1 MPLLTVKNL
10 SFSYPDMQKPAL
22 EDISFLINKGEYT
35 VILGANGS
43 GKSTL
48 ARIIAGFL
56 EAQEGQVQLEEGART
71 GIVLQYPKDQIVS
84 GIVSR
89 DTAFGPENLRLSP
102 AEVEQRVIESLS
114 VSGMLDRADSR
125 TNALSLGQTQKL
137 AISGILA
144 LQPDLLV
151 LDEAT
156 SMLDPESRK
165 DILDFLDACHK
176 NGQTILHI
184 THDYEEAC
192 RAQHVIAIQAGE
204 IIFDGSREK
213 FQANTPLIRLLF
225 GQPVEA
231 ARRSPDDF
239 ADADI
244 VLAFRDISFSYE
256 EGTSVLKGLNLD
268 IYKGSLTAITGVSGS
283 GKSTLMEIAAVLLQ
297 PASGKVYADG
307 YPSLAL
313 QDSQAALFEPYAAD
327 DVAFGPINQGI
338 HGKELKKRVRDAMEL
353 VGLPYDLFANR
364 STQKL
369 SGGEK
374 RKLSIAGIIAMD
386 SQVLLFDEPTSG
398 IDPISRKDLLLL
410 LQKLARS
417 GKTILFSTHRMEEAA
432 FADRAIHMEKGLIAS
447 DSACR
452 QPALSEDLSLASL
465 KTLDGAKM
473 LSKLRKTAAFAVA
486 PAKIKGFIQKL
497 SPVLKYLTFLT
508 IFLASLAMP
517 SIYLVAGV
525 AAVSV
530 LYALLAKYPLGRLC
544 TSFLKV
550 LPWML
555 LYCLI
560 QLIFIPPLEGEP
572 HFTEWKWFMVT
583 PFKIKICAIAL
594 FRVFG
599 VLSAIQVFIYSTGE
613 KEILEG
619 FATLLKPLSA
629 LHIPV
634 RSLVVVTEIIFRFI
648 PILIEEASSI
658 IKTQLERGG
667 LGSARGFFA
676 KIKILF
682 PLFIPLIIQTLRRA
696 EVLADALTARYF

>member
-1 MPLLTVKNL
+1 MSLLSVKNL
-10 SFSYPDMQKPAL
+10 SFSYPESERNAL
-22 EDISFLINKGEYT
+22 ESISFSMESGEYA

-56 EAQEGQVQLEEGART
+56 DVKDGEVSLAKGARA
-71 GIVLQYPKDQIVS
+71 GIVFQYPKDQIVS

-89 DTAFGPENLRLSP
+89 DTAFGPENLKLSP

-114 VSGMLDRADSR
+114 VSGLLDRADSR

-176 NGQTILHI
+176 NGQSILHI
-184 THDYEEAC
+184 THDYEEAS
-192 RAQHVIAIQAGE
+192 RADHVIAIQKGE
-204 IIFDGSREK
+204 LIFDGSQKQFKE
-213 FQANTPLIRLLF
+213 NTALVRHLF
-225 GQPVEA
+225 GEPIEA
-231 ARRSPDDF
+231 AVRGERDF

-244 VLAFRDISFSYE
+244 ALAFRDITFSYE
-256 EGTSVLKGLNLD
+256 EGRSVLAGLNLD

-283 GKSTLMEIAAVLLQ
+283 GKSTLLEIAAGLLQ
-297 PASGKVYADG
+297 PEGGKVYADG
-307 YPSLAL
+307 HPALAL

-327 DVAFGPINQGI
+327 DVAFGPRNQGL
-338 HGKELKKRVRDAMEL
+338 HGRELKNRVRTDMEL
-353 VGLPYDLFANR
+353 VGLSYAQFANR
-364 STQKL
+364 STQRL

-374 RKLSIAGIIAMD
+374 RKLSIAGIIAME
-386 SQVLLFDEPTSG
+386 SPVLLFDEPTSG
-398 IDPISRKDLLLL
+398 IDPISRRQLLLL

-432 FADRAIHMEKGLIAS
+432 FADRAIHLEEGQITS
-447 DSACR
+447 DSAGR
-452 QPALSEDLSLASL
+452 PLVAADSITLEQKKP
-465 KTLDGAKM
+465 LDGAKM

-486 PAKIKGFIQKL
+486 PAKVNGLVQKL
-497 SPVLKYLTFLT
+497 PPVWKYFAFLT
-508 IFLASLAMP
+508 VFIASLVMH
-517 SIYLVAGV
+517 SIWLATGMALLSVVY
-525 AAVSV
+525 AV
-530 LYALLAKYPLGRLC
+530 LAKYPLRRLFY
-544 TSFLKV
+544 SFFKV

-560 QLIFIPPLEGEP
+560 QLIFIPAKEGEP
-572 HFTEWKWFMVT
+572 HFTEWKWFLVT
-583 PFKIKICAIAL
+583 PFKLQICVIAL
-594 FRVFG
+594 IRVFAA
-599 VLSAIQVFIYSTGE
+599 LSAIQTFIYSTGE

-619 FATLLKPLSA
+619 LARLLKPLSL

-667 LGSARGFFA
+667 LGRAKGFFS